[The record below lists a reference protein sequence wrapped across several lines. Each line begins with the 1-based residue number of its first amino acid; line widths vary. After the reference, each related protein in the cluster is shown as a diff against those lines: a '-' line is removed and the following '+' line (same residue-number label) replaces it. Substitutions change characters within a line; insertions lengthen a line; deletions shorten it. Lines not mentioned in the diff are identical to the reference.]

1 MLRGLYSRAKR
12 IMEEILFSEEFLKA
26 VPKTDLHVHL
36 DGSLRLGSLIEMAK
50 ERKLK
55 MPSYTEEGLRE
66 LVFKDGYQNLAEY
79 LNCFAYTTQVLQDPE
94 GLERAAYELAW
105 DNINEGVRY
114 IEVRFAPMLHVHQG
128 FTMEAVL
135 ESVNNGLNSAKREYN
150 NQLAAKNDTSPPFE
164 YGIIACAMRMFT
176 SSFSDYYKK
185 ISEAHLFMPAR
196 KLYGLASLE
205 LARAVVDIKERT
217 GIPIVGF
224 DLAGAELGYPA
235 EDHVEAFD
243 YVHKNFLKKTVHAG
257 EAYGPESI
265 FQAITDLHADR
276 IGHGYHLL
284 DEGSVNKDKVADPAT
299 YIRELSQYLAESRI
313 TIEVCL
319 SSNMD
324 TDPELSSMSDHP
336 FRKMKELKL
345 STTIC
350 TDNRL
355 VTRTTVSRELQLA
368 ADHFA
373 LDPKELK
380 NIVIYGFKRSF
391 YPKDYRQKR
400 IYVRRV
406 IDYYDALEK
415 KFGILSQD

>member
-1 MLRGLYSRAKR
+1 MFTEA
-12 IMEEILFSEEFLKA
+12 FLKA

-36 DGSLRLGSLIEMAK
+36 DGSMQIQSIIEMAK
-50 ERKLK
+50 ERKVKL
-55 MPSYTEEGLRE
+55 PSYSEEGLKE
-66 LVFKDGYQNLAEY
+66 LVFKDGYQNLGEY
-79 LNCFAYTTQVLQDPE
+79 LECFGYTTKVLQDKD

-105 DNINEGVRY
+105 DNIHEGVRY
-114 IEVRFAPMLHVHQG
+114 LEVRFAPMLHVHKNL
-128 FTMEAVL
+128 TMEEVL
-135 ESVNNGLNSAKREYN
+135 ESVNAGLQKAKKEFN
-150 NQLAAKNDTSPPFE
+150 HQLAGKNDTSPPFE
-164 YGIIACAMRMFT
+164 YGIIACAMRMFAAG
-176 SSFSDYYKK
+176 FSDFYKK
-185 ISEAHLFMPAR
+185 FCEAHLFMPQR

-205 LARAVVDIKERT
+205 LARAVVDIRDRT
-217 GIPIVGF
+217 GMPIVGF

-235 EDHVEAFD
+235 GDHEEAFD
-243 YVHKNFLKKTVHAG
+243 YVHKNFMKKTVHAG

-284 DEGSVNKDKVADPAT
+284 DQNFVNKEKVKDPSA
-299 YIRELSQYLAESRI
+299 YVRELSQYLAESRV

-324 TDPELSSMSDHP
+324 TDPGLTSIADHP

-355 VTRTTVSRELQLA
+355 VSRTTVSRELQLA
-368 ADHFA
+368 AENFA
-373 LDPKELK
+373 LTPRELK

-406 IDYYDALEK
+406 IDYYEK
-415 KFGILSQD
+415 IEKEFGIPSDD